1 MPGIVAAP
9 AAATASPEV
18 EVESVETDAGAA
30 GGGEGDSGV
39 SPAEEQAA
47 HLAGE
52 GAEAEPAVEEPPKPQ
67 KYKLDDEEFDE
78 AELREWRATA
88 QKRKEHTTA
97 ANKKF
102 EEAAALRAEAAKER
116 AEYQRQLAALQKD
129 PWAVH
134 RANGYTDEQINQL
147 SYQHLSEQ
155 ARLQELQ
162 KADPQRYQA
171 EREFQQLQAQLQ
183 AARDEKAQHEQWV
196 SQQQHAQQVKQHE
209 AYIEQ
214 HLPAAVEKAGFKGNP
229 EAAWLTQ
236 NIVVSQLQAGQ
247 EPDFEGAAETV
258 KDLLHSSAKSY
269 VANLSAEALQRDF
282 PDLVKK
288 LREASV
294 ARVAKSPAVRPTAAP
309 KPQQTPTVNE
319 KFDAQEYFRK
329 LRSGELPASG
339 P

>member
-18 EVESVETDAGAA
+18 EGESVETDSGAA
-30 GGGEGDSGV
+30 GSVEGDSGV
-39 SPAEEQAA
+39 SPAEQQAA
-47 HLAGE
+47 HLAGNAPE
-52 GAEAEPAVEEPPKPQ
+52 GEEPAAEPPKPQ

-134 RANGYTDEQINQL
+134 RANGYTDEQINAL

-155 ARLQELQ
+155 ARLQDLQ

-196 SQQQHAQQVKQHE
+196 NQQRHAQQVKQHE
-209 AYIEQ
+209 SFIEQ
-214 HLPAAVEKAGFKGNP
+214 QLPAAVEKAGFKGNP

-236 NIVVSQLQAGQ
+236 NMVVAQLQAGQ

-258 KDLLHSSAKSY
+258 KDLLHGSAKSY
-269 VANLSAEALQRDF
+269 VANLSPEALLKEF

-294 ARVAKSPAVRPTAAP
+294 ARVAKSPGVKPAPATQRPQP
-309 KPQQTPTVNE
+309 KPNSNE
-319 KFDAQEYFRK
+319 PFDREEFFRRAK
-329 LRSGELPASG
+329 RGEFDSLG
-339 P
+339 